1 MHLCKELINNAIDEA
16 MSPKSPC
23 KNIQIVFNEKE
34 NRLTVSD
41 DGRGIPFQHIIDV
54 VTKLQSSSNFGKT
67 KEGAEVSLK
76 AGENGI
82 GLTAINALSEF
93 LTIIV
98 TREGKRGTFNFV
110 DGRLQGEPIYEQA
123 DPNEHGTTAIF
134 VPSEKYLGPCHIK
147 EADLFSWLSLISH
160 FVPSNKTI
168 YYTPIKKKGVEKK
181 ND

>member
-1 MHLCKELINNAIDEA
+1 M
-16 MSPKSPC
+16 
-23 KNIQIVFNEKE
+23 V
-34 NRLTVSD
+34 
-41 DGRGIPFQHIIDV
+41 
-54 VTKLQSSSNFGKT
+54 KLKKVLKF
-67 KEGAEVSLK
+67 SLK

-123 DPNEHGTTAIF
+123 DPNDHGTTAIF

-147 EADLFSWLSLISH
+147 EAELSSWLSLISH
-160 FVPSNKTI
+160 FIPSSKRLLHS
-168 YYTPIKKKGVEKK
+168 IKKR
-181 ND
+181 